1 MAETEAGTGE
11 LRGADG
17 AVWLQEA
24 QYELTIQPAEILG
37 GLPIIRGTILNA
49 PPDGRFG
56 SLAGAD
62 AVLRLADGREW
73 ACALADAEGRLT
85 ARAQDL

>member
-1 MAETEAGTGE
+1 METEAGTGE
-11 LRGADG
+11 LRAADG
-17 AVWLQEA
+17 AVWLNEA
-24 QYELTIQPAEILG
+24 QYELTIKPADILG

-56 SLAGAD
+56 ALVGVD

-73 ACALADAEGRLT
+73 ACALEDGEGRLT
-85 ARAQDL
+85 ARGQEP